1 MWYVTT
7 FQPVSLISLK
17 LSTATSTGG
26 KALLWPTP
34 FSFKMA
40 LLDVIIKRE
49 GVARGKAMWPLL
61 RDGKVAIDGP
71 SQIAVTNTF
80 TRILKP
86 MKGKP
91 KLDEETNLTR
101 GMIKTIGFREYV
113 QWQGEMRIAFWQEA
127 YADQQATNE
136 EWQLWLTS
144 IHYMGK
150 RGGFVQASGASD
162 ILENAVDDLPEV
174 FTPLEKIGVCFPLDG
189 TLQLMDDCSPG
200 LTFDQVN
207 IYSSV
212 KNIRIGKE
220 RLLNPVIIPY
230 RVARSS
236 RSYTLYRRLDS

>member
-1 MWYVTT
+1 MWYITT
-7 FQPVSLISLK
+7 FQPVSLVSLK

-40 LLDVIIKRE
+40 LLDVIIKKE
-49 GVARGKAMWPLL
+49 GVARGEAMWPLL

-80 TRILKP
+80 TRIMKP

-91 KLDEETNLTR
+91 QLDEESNLTR

-113 QWQGEMRIAFWQEA
+113 QWQGEMRIAFWQEEGTNH
-127 YADQQATNE
+127 QATKA
-136 EWQLWLTS
+136 EWQRWLTS

-150 RGGFVQASGASD
+150 RGGFVQASGACD
-162 ILENAVDDLPEV
+162 ILDAVDALPEA
-174 FTPLEKIGVCFPLDG
+174 FTPVEKIGEHFPLDG
-189 TLQLMDDCSPG
+189 TLQLMDDCSPE
-200 LTFDQVN
+200 LTFEQVN
-207 IYSSV
+207 IYSAV
-212 KNIRIGKE
+212 KNVRIGKE

-236 RSYTLYRRLDS
+236 RSYTLYQRLKL